1 MSGPARNGL
10 FLYAKDLERL
20 AGFYEALLAMV
31 RVHATPEL
39 VVLQVPAS
47 DLQLVVHAIPEAI
60 AATITIATPPVRRD
74 DTALKFFL
82 SVPSLP
88 AAEQL
93 AGSLGGALY
102 PERWQGPGFV
112 VANACDPEG
121 NVFQLRQSL
130 GEAERRGE

>member
-20 AGFYEALLAMV
+20 AGFYQTLLAMV
-31 RVHATPEL
+31 SVHATPEL
-39 VVLQVPAS
+39 VVLQLPAS
-47 DLQLVVHAIPEAI
+47 DMQMVIHAIPEPI
-60 AATITIATPPVRRD
+60 AATITIATPPLRREN
-74 DTALKFFL
+74 TALKFFL
-82 SVPSLP
+82 TVPSLT

-93 AGSLGGALY
+93 VSSLGGELY
-102 PERWQGPGFV
+102 PERWQGPGFI

-130 GEAERRGE
+130 DDLDR